1 MHRRVYLTEEKGKN
15 EHLRPPNYVMTKKQS
30 KRFST
35 SVSSASTDQIKN
47 NMKFA
52 SLAIKE
58 DDVTKSKKVSQPK
71 KAQSKKKVV
80 YLQKYSSTNPG
91 TL

>member
-1 MHRRVYLTEEKGKN
+1 MHRRVYLTEEKSKN

-30 KRFST
+30 KRFLN
-35 SVSSASTDQIKN
+35 SVSSASTEQIKN

-52 SLAIKE
+52 GLALKE
-58 DDVTKSKKVSQPK
+58 DDVAKSKKGSQQK

-80 YLQKYSSTNPG
+80 YLQTYSSTNPG
-91 TL
+91 T